1 MSSTDNKK
9 SKRLN
14 IALAGVIMGATCVSS
29 LAYTSEA
36 QAQAQ
41 VAQTEAMAA
50 DPTVAVAVVTAAFVA
65 YGWLADKVYDLGK
78 EVGKW
83 AAGSTQQLNQDVLVA
98 SDADYLLN

>member
-1 MSSTDNKK
+1 MSSTDTKT

-14 IALAGVIMGATCVSS
+14 VALAGVIMGATCVSS
-29 LAYTSEA
+29 LAYTAEA
-36 QAQAQ
+36 QAQSQ
-41 VAQTEAMAA
+41 VVESEAMVA
-50 DPTVAVAVVTAAFVA
+50 DPTLTVAVVTAGFVA

-83 AAGSTQQLNQDVLVA
+83 AAGSTQLVDQEALVA